1 VFTLLNLEIFNSKN
15 VKNKKYVHTWANGI
29 GYISINYCT
38 YLNPNKKSFNTIILY
53 PSIHFITCKNLMI
66 VTSILVQHVQI
77 HLKEPKVFFAKR
89 KWLLWILSFNF
100 FQCYMGFVGLP
111 FSNKSGMKPI
121 MISLHRCLN
130 PKPLFV

>member
-15 VKNKKYVHTWANGI
+15 VKNKKCVHTWANGI
-29 GYISINYCT
+29 SYISLNYCM
-38 YLNPNKKSFNTIILY
+38 YLNPNKKK
-53 PSIHFITCKNLMI
+53 SIQLSCNLQLHFITCKKLMI

-100 FQCYMGFVGLP
+100 FQWYMGIVGLP

-121 MISLHRCLN
+121 MVSLYHCLN